1 MTGGPGGVALN
12 MKIEIWSDIVC
23 PWCAIGKARLD
34 AALAEFE
41 HAEDVE
47 IVWRSFELDVDAPKV
62 RPGDYS
68 AMLSRKYE
76 ISQADAT
83 EMVRRMTAAA
93 AESGVEF
100 NLDIARPGN
109 SFDAHRVVHLGA
121 EKGIQHAVKERFL
134 RGYLR
139 EGEAIS
145 DHETIVRL
153 AVEAGL
159 DAEEVRGVLDSD
171 TYAEAVRA
179 DEREAR
185 ELGVGGVPL
194 FVIDRRY
201 ALPGAQPAE
210 TILQALRQVWEEHHS
225 VITVAADGPVCG
237 PDGCAS

>member
-1 MTGGPGGVALN
+1 MTGGPVSVAVN

-41 HAEDVE
+41 HADEVE
-47 IVWRSFELDVDAPKV
+47 IVWRSFELDVDAPTV
-62 RPGDYS
+62 RAGDYS
-68 AMLSRKYE
+68 AMLSSKYE
-76 ISQADAT
+76 ISPADAT
-83 EMVRRMTAAA
+83 VMVQRMTAAA

-100 NLDIARPGN
+100 HLDIARPGN

-121 EKGIQHAVKERFL
+121 EKGIQHAVKDRFL
-134 RGYLR
+134 RGYLS

-159 DAEEVRGVLDSD
+159 DGDEVRGVLDSD

-179 DEREAR
+179 DEQEAR
-185 ELGVGGVPL
+185 ELGVSGVPL

-210 TILQALRQVWEEHHS
+210 TILQALRQVWQENHS
-225 VITVAADGPVCG
+225 LVTVTGDGPACG